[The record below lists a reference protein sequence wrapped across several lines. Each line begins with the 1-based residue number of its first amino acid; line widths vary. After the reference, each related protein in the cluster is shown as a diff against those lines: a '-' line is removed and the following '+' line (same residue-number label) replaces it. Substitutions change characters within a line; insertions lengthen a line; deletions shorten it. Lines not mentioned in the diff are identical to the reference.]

1 MCRTPSQKDA
11 VPIGAK
17 NNHMKHT
24 FYSNGKLLITGEYLV
39 LDGAKAFALPT
50 KFGQNLIVEKG
61 SNQFIHWKSYD
72 SDNSLWFEE
81 SISFF
86 DITKPEKTEIE
97 TVKTTLISILHE
109 AYLLKPDFI
118 TQSEGYNITTT
129 LTFPKKWGLGT
140 SSTLI
145 NNIAQWLQIDAF
157 VLLKNSFGGSGYDIA
172 CAQNNSPILFSL
184 EQGKPIVEKV
194 IFKPEFAE
202 NLYFVY
208 LNKKQSS
215 KVAIA
220 SYYNNKNNHLAQ
232 NIALNDAITQAVIH
246 ATTLKSFAI
255 AIEKHEVALSNILEM
270 KTVKEA
276 LFPDFNGIVKSLGA
290 WGGDFV
296 LVVSKENP
304 KEYFIAKGYET
315 IIPYDQMI
323 V

>member
-1 MCRTPSQKDA
+1 
-11 VPIGAK
+11 
-17 NNHMKHT
+17 MKHT

-50 KFGQNLIVEKG
+50 KFGQNLIVEAG

-81 SISFF
+81 SISFL
-86 DITKPEKTEIE
+86 DITETTTPEVE
-97 TVKTTLISILHE
+97 TVKTTLISILHQ
-109 AYLLKPDFI
+109 AYLLNPNFI
-118 TQSEGYNITTT
+118 TKFKGYSITTT
-129 LTFPKKWGLGT
+129 LSFPKKWGLGT

-172 CAQNNSPILFSL
+172 CAQNNTPILYSL
-184 EQGKPIVEKV
+184 ENGKPIVEKV
-194 IFKPEFAE
+194 IFNPEFSE

-220 SYYNNKNNHLAQ
+220 SYYNNKNNHLTK
-232 NIALNDAITQAVIH
+232 NIALNDAITQSVIH
-246 ATTLKSFAI
+246 AASLKLFAA
-255 AIEKHEVALSNILEM
+255 AIEKHEIALSNILEM

-276 LFPDFNGIVKSLGA
+276 LFPDFKGIIKSLGA

-296 LVVSKENP
+296 LVISKENP
-304 KEYFIAKGYET
+304 NEYFIAKGYET

-323 V
+323 L